1 MKKKKKKLIKTL
13 LIISSALTIVGLS
26 SFLIYKTHQNK
37 VEAKELE
44 LQERLDSVAID
55 LRCTNNGG
63 RNEEGNIVP
72 YVTNHIALITNFYDN
87 FSLDDVKT
95 MYFEINRFGGEDEFI
110 RYEVVKLYESV
121 EEFKG
126 INHDF
131 AAVYSQRG
139 IGQYDVKFTIEFNDE
154 INKSIST
161 HATYSSSI

>member
-1 MKKKKKKLIKTL
+1 MKKKTNKLIKSL
-13 LIISSALTIVGLS
+13 LIISSALTLIGLG
-26 SFLIYKTHQNK
+26 SFVVYKIHKNK

-44 LQERLDSVAID
+44 IQERLDSIALD

-63 RNEEGNIVP
+63 RDEEGHIVP
-72 YVTNHIALITNFYDN
+72 FATNHIALVTNFYDN
-87 FSLDDVKT
+87 FSLDDVKN
-95 MYFEINRFGGEDEFI
+95 MYFEINKLGGEDEFI
-110 RYEVVKLYESV
+110 RYDVVKLYESV

-139 IGQYDVKFTIEFNDE
+139 IGQYDVRFTIEFNDE
-154 INKSIST
+154 INKSISM